1 MEQLELAAEKRAV
14 IGKQVKQLR
23 NADLIPAVL
32 YGHEIGSIAIQI
44 PEKSLR
50 NVLAVAGTN
59 RLISLKVKGKRGS
72 TLALAREV
80 QRDTLRG
87 TLLHV
92 DFQAVVMTE
101 KITTSVRLNFT
112 NQSPAVADGSGMLLY
127 SLDSVEVESLPTDL
141 ISSIDVDLSVLE
153 AVDDSIYVKDLAVPS
168 TTTMLSNP
176 DELIVRVSHVVEEVE
191 EEVEELEEALVE
203 EEEPEAGEVEVIR
216 KGKAEEEEAG
226 GEENE

>member
-1 MEQLELAAEKRAV
+1 MEQLELAAEKRA
-14 IGKQVKQLR
+14 IRGKQVKQLR
-23 NADLIPAVL
+23 NADVIPAVL
-32 YGHEIGSIAIQI
+32 YGHEIGSISIQI
-44 PEKSLR
+44 PEKQLR
-50 NVLAVAGTN
+50 NVLAIAGTN
-59 RLISLKVKGKRGS
+59 RLISLNIKGKKGS

-80 QRDTLRG
+80 QRDSLRG

-127 SLDSVEVESLPTDL
+127 SLDAVEVESLPTDL

-153 AVDDSIYVKDLAVPS
+153 AVDDSIYVKDLTVPS
-168 TTTMLSNP
+168 TTTVLSNP

-203 EEEPEAGEVEVIR
+203 EEELEAGEVEVIR
-216 KGKAEEEEAG
+216 RGKAEEEEAE
-226 GEENE
+226 GEES